1 MNRLGIY
8 AAGIALLSAISLPAT
23 AVMFRAA
30 PTGDAQAAA
39 VNVSPAP
46 VDKSSVPSPALSPE
60 GKPIRVI
67 SLQTSGGLQTD
78 APAPTVARAAAP
90 PVVKPIIQLA
100 EQPVVAPEPQK
111 IMSSVPKHVSS
122 ARRATRPASASGK
135 GLVALSSLY

>member
-30 PTGDAQAAA
+30 QTGEVQTVVVKVPTGADNAPAAA
-39 VNVSPAP
+39 
-46 VDKSSVPSPALSPE
+46 SSALSPQ

-67 SLQTSGGLQTD
+67 SLQASGLQTD
-78 APAPTVARAAAP
+78 VPAPSVTATTP
-90 PVVKPIIQLA
+90 PVVKPVIQLA
-100 EQPVVAPEPQK
+100 EQPVAPEQPK
-111 IMSSVPKHVSS
+111 IISSVPKHVPI
-122 ARRATRPASASGK
+122 ARRAATRPASGSGK